1 MLSGKVVRKI
11 TKNYPAMTKKV
22 AGDFLPIAAKVV
34 ESSAKRNAP
43 VDTGMLR
50 LGIMSQ
56 VKGDKAIVSS
66 LASYSAH
73 VEYGTRPHNINS
85 AVNIKGQWRYIKKH
99 PGTKAQPFM
108 RPALDKNRMKLIV
121 LFRKMLGAAYDRR

>member
-34 ESSAKRNAP
+34 ESAAKRNINNA
-43 VDTGMLR
+43 TGMLR
-50 LGIMSQ
+50 SSIMSN
-56 VKGDKAIVSS
+56 VSGDEATI
-66 LASYSAH
+66 SANATYAAY
-73 VEYGTRPHNINS
+73 VEYGTRPHDINS
-85 AVNIKGQWRYIKKH
+85 PVKIKGNWVYIGRH
-99 PGTKAQPFM
+99 PGTKATPFM

-121 LFRKMLGAAYDRR
+121 LFRKIMGQVYGR

>member
-66 LASYSAH
+66 LASYSTH
-73 VEYGTRPHNINS
+73 VEYGT
-85 AVNIKGQWRYIKKH
+85 KKM
-99 PGTKAQPFM
+99 KAQPFM